1 MASKLALLQKL
12 LIDREEVILLHRGKA
27 HCSCGVGIDDFSDI
41 ENHLVH
47 AHDKLSSHSSRKC
60 LQVVLKDTINRLS
73 DKEDKNL
80 SEQQLD
86 IEVPLKTFAVCL
98 DEDLIADGGRLRE
111 AFCHICSASCYSFK
125 TLKDHYMRQHPQ
137 TWACPATCLNV
148 DRILFTKPSKEQSL
162 KIPTGWGY
170 QYYCPLPGC
179 KYHVGQHQSG
189 VLRGNGR
196 KDPVFKSFPSYSL
209 LKQHYSKM
217 HAHRSQ
223 ICERCGSGFATD
235 VYLRR
240 HKKLTCGKAW
250 TCPSCKAVFSAKENL
265 QTHCRRKGHQLSWD
279 SCKKSP
285 SPPPPTKSEAP
296 KGGVA
301 FFKHEKAN
309 SVVGSKYV
317 RIAPMPSLTMT
328 AALALADLASF
339 STESK
344 NQQQSIIA
352 SHREEEEDKLL
363 WSAAGTQ
370 TEGQQQQPGPRGE
383 TPPMAVP
390 EITEESILKAA
401 AAIPKLGEIA
411 AQFSTDSVSLATQTD
426 DLEMLLKPSTSTG
439 GYGTTTTSTSIG
451 QNEDAFTI
459 EAQTQFDLDDIFGS
473 KYTQTA
479 LFNTSLD
486 PNSGVNST
494 ETQTM
499 LMSYDLVNM
508 ETQTMSMLDF

>member
-27 HCSCGVGIDDFSDI
+27 YCSCGVGIDDFSDI

-73 DKEDKNL
+73 DQEDQNL

-196 KDPVFKSFPSYSL
+196 KDPVLKSFPSYSL

-223 ICERCGSGFATD
+223 ICERCGSG
-235 VYLRR
+235 
-240 HKKLTCGKAW
+240 KASTAINPPLLLSLPNKFRW
-250 TCPSCKAVFSAKENL
+250 TKFQDA
-265 QTHCRRKGHQLSWD
+265 QL
-279 SCKKSP
+279 
-285 SPPPPTKSEAP
+285 
-296 KGGVA
+296 
-301 FFKHEKAN
+301 
-309 SVVGSKYV
+309 SKYV
-317 RIAPMPSLTMT
+317 YLVY
-328 AALALADLASF
+328 
-339 STESK
+339 
-344 NQQQSIIA
+344 
-352 SHREEEEDKLL
+352 LL
-363 WSAAGTQ
+363 
-370 TEGQQQQPGPRGE
+370 R
-383 TPPMAVP
+383 
-390 EITEESILKAA
+390 
-401 AAIPKLGEIA
+401 
-411 AQFSTDSVSLATQTD
+411 
-426 DLEMLLKPSTSTG
+426 
-439 GYGTTTTSTSIG
+439 
-451 QNEDAFTI
+451 
-459 EAQTQFDLDDIFGS
+459 
-473 KYTQTA
+473 
-479 LFNTSLD
+479 
-486 PNSGVNST
+486 
-494 ETQTM
+494 
-499 LMSYDLVNM
+499 
-508 ETQTMSMLDF
+508 